1 MCTTTGRDCG
11 TATTIFN
18 KIDLV
23 LSTHSIP
30 WSNCVGFG
38 VDNTSVNVGLR
49 HSIMTQVK
57 SKNNECYF
65 MGCPC
70 HLVHNIGSK
79 GAEAFHAISGFDVE
93 DVCVDLFYW
102 FDKSTKRK
110 GILNEYC
117 EFCDADYRE
126 IVRYVSVRWLS
137 LEAAITRALKLY
149 TSLCSYFK
157 SENESQPRFK
167 RLQKVFSNPLTEA
180 YLLFFQ
186 SVLSCFTSLN
196 LLLQ

>member
-1 MCTTTGRDCG
+1 MKSGPYSLLVDGSNDIALKKLNPLTVKLYDASCRQVATRLLDCG

-93 DVCVDLFYW
+93 DVCVDLF
-102 FDKSTKRK
+102 
-110 GILNEYC
+110 
-117 EFCDADYRE
+117 
-126 IVRYVSVRWLS
+126 
-137 LEAAITRALKLY
+137 
-149 TSLCSYFK
+149 
-157 SENESQPRFK
+157 
-167 RLQKVFSNPLTEA
+167 
-180 YLLFFQ
+180 
-186 SVLSCFTSLN
+186 
-196 LLLQ
+196 